1 MESLWDLPKM
11 HYLWAIN
18 SNEMD
23 IFNKVKD
30 SIDVAMDKKFI
41 NDDFMLTNAYARELF
56 HESAEHMPIID
67 YHCHLIPEQIA
78 SNHQFKDLTEVWL
91 GGDHYKWRA
100 MRGNGVPEEFITG
113 SRSSYEKFEKWAETV
128 PYTMRN
134 PLYHW
139 THLELARVFDVYD
152 ILNPSTA
159 RDIYEKCTEMLQ
171 SPLFG
176 GQELMKRF
184 NVKVVCT
191 TDDPADTLEWH
202 RQIAENPF
210 GVKVLPTWR
219 PDKAMVIEKPEQYK
233 AYIEKLSAAAG
244 VPIDTYDDLLKALRI
259 RHDFFARMGCRLSD
273 HGLETFYAED
283 FDFEEVDRIFRR
295 TLQGRQPDAKEVLQ
309 FRSAI
314 LLDFA
319 RLDAE
324 TGWAQ
329 QFHIGAIRD
338 NNRKMFDLLGP
349 DTGYDA
355 IHDVQCAAAGH
366 KFFNKL
372 ALEDKLAKTILYC
385 LNPKDN
391 EVLST
396 MAYTFNDG
404 TVPGKMQFGSG
415 WWFLDQEDGMRKQI
429 NALSALG
436 LLSRFVG
443 MLTDSRS
450 FLSYPRH
457 EYFRRILCSV
467 IGEDIEKGKLP
478 KSEMPFIHQMVKD
491 ISYNNA
497 NRYFNF

>member
-1 MESLWDLPKM
+1 MILSD
-11 HYLWAIN
+11 
-18 SNEMD
+18 
-23 IFNKVKD
+23 VKEK
-30 SIDVAMDKKFI
+30 IDGMLDRKFI
-41 NDDFMLTNAYARELF
+41 HEDFMLTNSYARELY
-56 HESAEHMPIID
+56 HESAEKMPIID
-67 YHCHLIPEQIA
+67 YHCHLVPKMIA
-78 SNHQFKDLTEVWL
+78 EDHRFKDLTEVWL

-113 SRSSYEKFEKWAETV
+113 NRSSYEKFEKWAETV

-139 THLELARVFDVYD
+139 THMELARVFGIYD

-159 RDIYEKCTEMLQ
+159 RAIYDECTEKLQ
-171 SPLFG
+171 SPEYS
-176 GQELMKRF
+176 GQSLMKKF
-184 NVKVVCT
+184 NVKVICT
-191 TDDPADTLEWH
+191 TDDPADSLEYH
-202 RQIAENPF
+202 KQIAEHPF
-210 GVKVLPTWR
+210 GVKVLPAWR
-219 PDKAMVIEKPEQYK
+219 PDKAMVIEKPQQYRE
-233 AYIEKLSAAAG
+233 YIEKLGAAAG
-244 VPIDTYDDLLKALRI
+244 MEILSYEDLLTALRK
-259 RHDFFARMGCRLSD
+259 RHDFFHSMGCRLSD

-283 FDFEEVDRIFRR
+283 FTPEEIDRIFRD
-295 TLQGRQPDAKEVLQ
+295 TLKGKMPSHEEVLK

-319 RLDAE
+319 RLDWE
-324 TGWAQ
+324 KGWAQ
-329 QFHIGAIRD
+329 QFHVGAIRD
-338 NNRKMFDLLGP
+338 NNTRMFDILGP

-355 IHDVQCAAAGH
+355 IHDVPVAAAGH
-366 KFFNKL
+366 KFLNRL
-372 ALEDKLAKTILYC
+372 AMEDKLAKTILYN

-391 EVLST
+391 EVLAT

-404 TVPGKMQFGSG
+404 TVPGKIQLGSG
-415 WWFLDQEDGMRKQI
+415 WWFLDQEDGMRKQM

-436 LLSRFVG
+436 LFSRFVG

-497 NRYFNF
+497 ARYFNF